1 MRRRLRATGD
11 FAGPASDGRKYDN
24 ALKDAVLAFQK
35 RHHLGVDGVV
45 GPATLA
51 AMNITAEER
60 VNQIRVNLERMRWV
74 YDELPDDLLL
84 VDIAGQEVE
93 LRRGEKV
100 VWASRVIVGRQ
111 ERPTPVFRDQVEYLE
126 LNPNWT
132 VPPTILRKDILPAMR
147 ENPGYLKKK
156 GLQVVTRDGEPV
168 SPGSVD
174 WNTPA
179 SEFPYMIRQPPGDT
193 NALGQIKFMFPNRFS
208 VYLHDTPNR
217 TLFQKSRRLF
227 SSGCVR
233 VDRPWE
239 LAELVLNNP
248 KRWNQEKFEE
258 IVASKKTRWVHLDR
272 PLPVILAY
280 WTAEAGAN
288 GEVMF
293 REDVYERDA
302 AVLTAL
308 DGRGPIRVVYRAP
321 AKSEPAAARLPK
333 DRNAAAA
340 AEELKKIE
348 VRHFAA
354 NERN

>member
-1 MRRRLRATGD
+1 
-11 FAGPASDGRKYDN
+11 
-24 ALKDAVLAFQK
+24 VLAFQK

-51 AMNITAEER
+51 AMNVTAEER
-60 VNQIRVNLERMRWV
+60 VDQIRVNLERMRWV
-74 YDELPDDLLL
+74 YDELPDNMLL
-84 VDIAGQEVE
+84 VDIAGQEVQ
-93 LRRGEKV
+93 LRHGEKV

-126 LNPNWT
+126 LNPRWT
-132 VPPTILRKDILPAMR
+132 VPPTILKKDILPAMR
-147 ENPGYLKKK
+147 KDPGYLKQK

-174 WNTPA
+174 WSTPA
-179 SEFPYMIRQPPGDT
+179 SKFPYMIRQPPGDK

-217 TLFQKSRRLF
+217 NLFQKPRRLF

-233 VDRPWE
+233 VERPWE
-239 LAELVLNNP
+239 LAELVLNDP
-248 KRWNQEKFEE
+248 ARWNQDTFAQ
-258 IVASKKTRWVHLDR
+258 IVAAKKTRWVHLAK

-302 AVLTAL
+302 AVLSAL
-308 DGRGPIRVVYRAP
+308 DGRGPIRVVYGAP
-321 AKSEPAAARLPK
+321 AKSEPAAAKFPMDQKAAAPAGERKTLSHRLP
-333 DRNAAAA
+333 REGTLAA
-340 AEELKKIE
+340 
-348 VRHFAA
+348 HQP
-354 NERN
+354 